1 MSPFVLN
8 LCVLYYTHSQQLLR
22 LVAKVPHLNN
32 QLAEHT
38 RRESTFIR
46 VAQRL
51 LWAQKKLF
59 YWSVLLTG
67 KYKTITRHLTSSSSA
82 LSVLKTTTS
91 KKLRYVLTHKTS
103 TFTPPFSFYSD
114 CSYNTHAINSLPCFN
129 YAHALLRSLCSCTIT
144 RSFVRVVAHA
154 LTSRKNLPLISR
166 LR

>member
-46 VAQRL
+46 AAQRL

-67 KYKTITRHLTSSSSA
+67 KYETITRHSSA

-103 TFTPPFSFYSD
+103 TFTLPFSFNSD
-114 CSYNTHAINSLPCFN
+114 CSYNTHAINSLPYFN
-129 YAHALLRSLCSCTIT
+129 YAHALLQSLCTCTIT

-154 LTSRKNLPLISR
+154 LTSRKNVPLISR
-166 LR
+166 FR